1 MKDFLMI
8 SIVLSFF
15 ATSFLAGQIIEPEK
29 HTSLTIDVTN
39 RTANGK
45 ATVND
50 EVSVSIYE
58 QQKLIQTLR
67 GNVDSEGK
75 AVFENVT
82 TGNNITALPR
92 VKHQNMMFNGHLI
105 ALRTGQITFNGHVDV
120 FEVSTD
126 KSELSVTTHHFII
139 KLEADVLRIVEYMQ
153 LNNSSDMAITS
164 DEKDDNDKDKVIEVF
179 LPKGFKNLFCSR
191 YFQQN
196 ALVITKDGFYDTM
209 AIPPGQFDADFSYTL
224 EIDSD
229 TIDIVKKIGLPT
241 SDFTVFS
248 LLEKGSVKGLGDPEG
263 QIKLTDGSLA
273 EYYSFPPIKSGE
285 QIKLQL
291 SGFHVKQSNSTV
303 LITLIVVFALMA
315 LLVIRRLL
323 SQKSYNI

>member
-1 MKDFLMI
+1 MT
-8 SIVLSFF
+8 SIVLLFF
-15 ATSFLAGQIIEPEK
+15 ATSFLAGQIVEPEK
-29 HTSLTIDVTN
+29 QTSLTINVTN

-50 EVSVSIYE
+50 EVSISIYE
-58 QQKLIQTLR
+58 QQKLIQTLK

-75 AVFENVT
+75 AVFENVP

-92 VKHQNMMFNGHLI
+92 VKHRNMMFNGHPI
-105 ALRTGQITFNGHVDV
+105 ALKTGQTIFNGHVDV

-139 KLEADVLRIVEYMQ
+139 KLEADFLRITEYMQ

-164 DEKDDNDKDKVIEVF
+164 DEKDDNDKNKVIEVF
-179 LPKGFKNLFCSR
+179 LPEGFKNLFYSR

-209 AIPPGQFDADFSYTL
+209 AIPPGQYDADFSYTL

-263 QIKLTDGSLA
+263 QIKLADGSLA
-273 EYYSFPPIKSGE
+273 EYYSFPAIKSGE

-323 SQKSYNI
+323 SQKKL